1 MTSSR
6 SMRSRTCSTVRP
18 PGRLHATEQLRQQL
32 VRATLQ
38 PVGCYS
44 TAPRPR
50 PMRYTRLSNE
60 SADYLAQREKLRLAE
75 IELMRHRERVAELRR
90 GLPPGAP
97 VPDYA
102 FQEGPSDLTAGDGP
116 VRTVRLSELFSA
128 PGRSLVIYHLMY
140 GKAQTSPCPMCTMW
154 IDGFNGVAHH
164 LTQNVDFAVVA
175 AADVAGLR
183 AHGRARGWDR
193 LRLLS
198 CSANTFKHDLGSED
212 ADGNQDSTVSVF
224 ILGPDGSPRH
234 FYRAHPTM

>member
-1 MTSSR
+1 MN
-6 SMRSRTCSTVRP
+6 
-18 PGRLHATEQLRQQL
+18 Q
-32 VRATLQ
+32 
-38 PVGCYS
+38 
-44 TAPRPR
+44 
-50 PMRYTRLSNE
+50 TRLKE
-60 SADYLAQREKLRLAE
+60 SHDYTARREELRRAE
-75 IELMRHRERVAELRR
+75 IELMRQRERVASLRR
-90 GLPPGAP
+90 QLSADTA
-97 VPDYA
+97 VDDYL
-102 FQEGPSDLTAGDGP
+102 FHEGPTGLEDGDGP
-116 VRTVRLSELFSA
+116 VRDVRLSQLFSSPERA
-128 PGRSLVIYHLMY
+128 LVIYHLMY

-224 ILGPDGSPRH
+224 TLGPDGSPRH
-234 FYRAHPTM
+234 FYSAHPTMAQDIPERGIDLLAPVWHALDLTPQGRGDWYAQLDYGR

>member
-1 MTSSR
+1 
-6 SMRSRTCSTVRP
+6 
-18 PGRLHATEQLRQQL
+18 
-32 VRATLQ
+32 
-38 PVGCYS
+38 
-44 TAPRPR
+44 
-50 PMRYTRLSNE
+50 MRYTRLSNE

-90 GLPPGAP
+90 GLPPGAS

-154 IDGFNGVAHH
+154 IDGYNGVAQH
-164 LTQNVDFAVVA
+164 LAQNVDFAIAA
-175 AADVAGLR
+175 AADPATLR
-183 AHGRARGWDR
+183 EHARARGWQN

-198 CSANTFKHDLGSED
+198 CGDSSFKYDLASED
-212 ADGNQDSTVSVF
+212 ADGEQDSTISVF
-224 ILGPDGSPRH
+224 TRDDRGTIHH
-234 FYRAHPTM
+234 FYTSHPRMADDIDQRGLDLLSPVWNVLDLTPAGRGDWYAELTYPHRAHAVSI

>member
-1 MTSSR
+1 
-6 SMRSRTCSTVRP
+6 
-18 PGRLHATEQLRQQL
+18 
-32 VRATLQ
+32 
-38 PVGCYS
+38 
-44 TAPRPR
+44 
-50 PMRYTRLSNE
+50 MRYTRLSNE

-90 GLPPGAP
+90 GLPPGAS

-154 IDGFNGVAHH
+154 IDGYNGVAQH
-164 LTQNVDFAVVA
+164 LAQNVDFAIAA
-175 AADVAGLR
+175 AADPATLR
-183 AHGRARGWDR
+183 EHARARGWQN

-198 CSANTFKHDLGSED
+198 CGDSSFKYDLASED
-212 ADGNQDSTVSVF
+212 ADGEQDSTISVF
-224 ILGPDGSPRH
+224 TRDDRGTIHH
-234 FYRAHPTM
+234 FYTSHPRMADDIDQRGLDLLSPVWNVLDLTPAGRGDWYAELTYPHRAQAVSI